1 MTPRHAIKHR
11 HLAKKVGNI
20 NKRAMTLLVALCV
33 LFTSLVGG
41 TYAWLYIDGTGSS
54 ASSFVGTTVTLS
66 FSNKSE
72 TQIMVPGEYVSIPG
86 CSVAS
91 GSRSVW
97 MFAKLDK
104 GNATSFSNCLEYS
117 LTSDW
122 EQLSSSG
129 TDVIFGKK
137 TAVTA
142 GNSSNVFANNRITV
156 KSTVTK
162 ETIAGTADFAV
173 KVQYCV
179 VQSENLSYANAKGQY
194 SFTI

>member
-1 MTPRHAIKHR
+1 MAPL
-11 HLAKKVGNI
+11 HLKKKPCRTKSKL
-20 NKRAMTLLVALCV
+20 NKKALALLLSLCL
-33 LFTSLVGG
+33 LFTSVVGG
-41 TYAWLYIDGTGSS
+41 TYAWLFYDGSGS
-54 ASSFVGTTVTLS
+54 AARTFKGTTVTLS
-66 FSNKSE
+66 FSNASA

-104 GNATSFSNCLEYS
+104 GTAASFNNCMEYG

-129 TDVIFGKK
+129 ADVIFGKK

-142 GNSSNVFANNRITV
+142 GNSSNVFSNSRITV

-162 ETIAGTADFAV
+162 ETIAGTADF
-173 KVQYCV
+173 KISVQYCV
-179 VQSENLSYANAKGQY
+179 VQSEHLSYADAKGQY
-194 SFTI
+194 SFSI

>member
-1 MTPRHAIKHR
+1 MTPRHIKHR
-11 HLAKKVGNI
+11 HLAKKVSNI

-33 LFTSLVGG
+33 LFTSMVGG
-41 TYAWLYIDGTGSS
+41 TYAWLFIDGTGSS

-66 FSNKSE
+66 FGSASE
-72 TQIMVPGEYVSIPG
+72 TQIMVPGEYFSIPG

-91 GSRSVW
+91 GSRNVW

-104 GNATSFSNCLEYS
+104 GNATSFGNCLEYS
-117 LTSDW
+117 IASGW
-122 EQLSSSG
+122 EQISTSG
-129 TDVIFGKK
+129 NDVIFGK
-137 TAVTA
+137 TAAVAA
-142 GNSSNVFANNRITV
+142 GGSSNVFANNRITV

-179 VQSENLSYANAKGQY
+179 VQKENLSYADAKGQY

>member
-1 MTPRHAIKHR
+1 MAPRHLKKRTYKIKKSA
-11 HLAKKVGNI
+11 LI
-20 NKRAMTLLVALCV
+20 LVVSLC
-33 LFTSLVGG
+33 LMFTSVVGG
-41 TYAWLYIDGTGSS
+41 TYAWLYYDGSGSS
-54 ASSFVGTTVTLS
+54 ASSFVGTTVALS
-66 FSNKSE
+66 FSNKTE

-91 GSRSVW
+91 GSRNVW

-104 GNATSFSNCLEYS
+104 GNTTSFSNCLEYS
-117 LTSDW
+117 IASGW

-129 TDVIFGKK
+129 ADVIFGK
-137 TAVTA
+137 TAAVAA
-142 GNSSNVFANNRITV
+142 GSSSNVFANSRITV
-156 KSTVTK
+156 KSTATK
-162 ETIAGTADFAV
+162 ETIAGTADFTV